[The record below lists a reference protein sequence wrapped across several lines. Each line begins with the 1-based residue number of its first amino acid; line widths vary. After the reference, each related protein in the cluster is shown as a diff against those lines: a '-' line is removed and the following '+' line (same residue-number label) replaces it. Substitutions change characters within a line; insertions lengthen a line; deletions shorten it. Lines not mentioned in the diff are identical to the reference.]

1 MLKDHKAHATIP
13 VADLA
18 RARAFYTGVL
28 GFDEV
33 DSENA
38 GAVMLRSGGGTR
50 FALFQTPNTARGGHT
65 QLGFDVADIEAAV
78 ADLKARGVKFEEY
91 DLPGFKTVDGIADTP
106 PNRAAW
112 FLDPDGNTIGLLQ
125 LG

>member
-1 MLKDHKAHATIP
+1 ML
-13 VADLA
+13 
-18 RARAFYTGVL
+18 
-28 GFDEV
+28 
-33 DSENA
+33 
-38 GAVMLRSGGGTR
+38 
-50 FALFQTPNTARGGHT
+50 
-65 QLGFDVADIEAAV
+65 ADIEAAV